1 MDPFFSHP
9 PQALD
14 AGLEQLALAAGI
26 QMRWEDILGRIHT
39 PDADVLRN
47 VFGRLG
53 LPCATSE
60 QAADTARAL
69 RERAERATN
78 PWFTATVARP
88 LVVPASAFDAGQ
100 HYLIDMEGAGQL
112 SGTLQHDHAGR
123 IVTELMPS
131 TPGYHQLH
139 IGDRCYTLA
148 VAPERCWTVQDA
160 QHLVGLDRRQLRAT
174 AAQLYG
180 LRAERGTQGGLG
192 TYTALATLAQQ
203 ATRAGLHGVLL
214 SPLHAMFASQPTQF
228 SPYSPSSRLAFND
241 LYVDLEAGFG
251 AELFAATIT
260 PELHAELTALSQ
272 LDQLDWPRAAV
283 AKRALAQALFER
295 ASTLRDSALWQ
306 AFLRFEAAPP
316 LSLLHHAWYE
326 AIQHTLLI
334 QTGDPAMH
342 HWKNWPEHLR
352 DLEHP
357 GVQTFV
363 AEQARL
369 VQWHLFMQWLA
380 LTQYTAAR
388 NAAKAMPLGLMVD
401 LAVGSDPAGSHAWS
415 RQHDM
420 LHGLSLGAPPDDYN
434 MQGQSWGLTTLSP
447 IKLQE
452 RGFGAYVE
460 LLRAN
465 MHASAIRI
473 DHAAG
478 LGRLW
483 LVPDGSPA
491 GAGVYL
497 RMPLPDLARLVALE
511 SARQQC
517 VVIGEDLGTVEDE
530 LRHALAD
537 VGVPGLQPLL
547 FQRRDNQFVPPSQ
560 WRRNAVAVSSTHDM
574 APLAGWWHGRDL
586 HARLEA
592 GLISDLAA
600 AEQEREQERQQMAQ
614 MLRLAGTGF
623 GAGPEGTQIPEDGA
637 ALVDAALT
645 AVAATPSPLALAPLE
660 DLLALEE
667 EQNLPGTIN
676 EYPNWRIRLPVPVE
690 RVFDEASVQQRI
702 LGWLNK
708 A

>member
-1 MDPFFSHP
+1 MDSFFSHS
-9 PQALD
+9 PQAPD

-26 QMRWEDILGRIHT
+26 QMRWQDILGRIHT

-53 LPCATSE
+53 LPCATAE

-69 RERAERATN
+69 RDQAERATN
-78 PWFTATVARP
+78 PWFTATVAQP
-88 LVVPASAFDAGQ
+88 LVLPGSAFDAGQ
-100 HYLIDMEGAGQL
+100 NYLIELEGAGAL
-112 SGTLQHDHAGR
+112 GGTLQHGPDGH
-123 IVTELMPS
+123 IITELMPS

-139 IGDRCYTLA
+139 IGERHYTLA
-148 VAPERCWTVQDA
+148 VAPERCWTVPDA
-160 QHLVGLDRRQLRAT
+160 QRVVGLDRRQLRAT

-192 TYTALATLAQQ
+192 TYTALGTLAEQ
-203 ATRAGLHGVLL
+203 ASKVGLHGVLL
-214 SPLHAMFASQPTQF
+214 SPLHAMFASQPGQF

-251 AELFAATIT
+251 ADLFAAALT
-260 PELHAELTALSQ
+260 PELQNELNALQ
-272 LDQLDWPRAAV
+272 AREQLDWPRAAV

-295 ASTLRDSALWQ
+295 ASSAPERPLWQ
-306 AFLRFEAAPP
+306 EFLRFEAAPP
-316 LSLLHHAWYE
+316 LALLHHAWYE
-326 AIQHTLLI
+326 AIQHTLLV

-342 HWKNWPEHLR
+342 HWKNWPAHLR
-352 DLEHP
+352 DLNHP
-357 GVQTFV
+357 GVLTFV

-369 VQWHLFMQWLA
+369 VQLHLFMQWLA
-380 LTQYTAAR
+380 LTQYRAAR
-388 NAAKAMPLGLMVD
+388 DAASSMPLGLMVD

-420 LHGLSLGAPPDDYN
+420 LHGVSLGAPPDDYN

-447 IKLQE
+447 IKLRE
-452 RGFGAYVE
+452 HGFGAFVE

-483 LVPDGSPA
+483 LVPDGAPA
-491 GAGVYL
+491 GEGVYL

-511 SARQQC
+511 SARQRC

-530 LRHALAD
+530 LRQALAA

-547 FQRRDNQFVPPSQ
+547 FQRWDNQFIPPSQ
-560 WRRNAVAVSSTHDM
+560 WRHNAVAVSSTHDM

-586 HARLEA
+586 DARLQA
-592 GLISDLAA
+592 GLITDLPAA
-600 AEQEREQERQQMAQ
+600 QAERERERQQMAQ
-614 MLRLAGTGF
+614 MLHAAGTGF
-623 GAGPEGTQIPEDGA
+623 GAGPEGTPIPEDGR

-667 EQNLPGTIN
+667 EQNLPGTID

-690 RVFDEASVQQRI
+690 HVFDDASVQQRI